1 MAAVAFI
8 AFLCAA
14 SVGLFMA
21 WNHKQG
27 RTSPAWWGAIHGV
40 FVLVGFLALIG
51 EVFVTPEEGRFA
63 GWHLLV
69 LFLLTASGGAY
80 LLSRQLK
87 DEPWPGLVL
96 VAHGGA
102 ALASIV
108 ALGIWM
114 F

>member
-14 SVGLFMA
+14 AIGLFMA
-21 WNHKQG
+21 WNHSQG
-27 RTSPAWWGAIHGV
+27 RTSLAWWGALHGV
-40 FVLVGFLALIG
+40 FVLVGFLTLIG
-51 EVFVTPEEGRFA
+51 TVFLTSSGGS
-63 GWHLLV
+63 GWYLLV
-69 LFLLTASGGAY
+69 LFLAVASGGAY
-80 LLSRQLK
+80 LLARQMQEK
-87 DEPWPGLVL
+87 AWPGLVL
-96 VAHGGA
+96 IAHGGA